1 MATEGAFGFFG
12 LSSFHAL
19 CVHAFVFVGLSWLIC
34 IVLDVRS
41 SVSEFGSLECLLGV
55 VLLDVSGVFW
65 SVECLERRECGPHTS
80 CTGQG
85 GLHDMHPPDRLM
97 LCTVFHV

>member
-34 IVLDVRS
+34 IVLDVWS
-41 SVSEFGSLECLLGV
+41 SVSDFGSLECLLGA
-55 VLLDVSGVFW
+55 VLLDVFGVLGAQ
-65 SVECLERRECGPHTS
+65 SPEVVEEARVVRSRRSDKPFGVNST
-80 CTGQG
+80 
-85 GLHDMHPPDRLM
+85 
-97 LCTVFHV
+97 